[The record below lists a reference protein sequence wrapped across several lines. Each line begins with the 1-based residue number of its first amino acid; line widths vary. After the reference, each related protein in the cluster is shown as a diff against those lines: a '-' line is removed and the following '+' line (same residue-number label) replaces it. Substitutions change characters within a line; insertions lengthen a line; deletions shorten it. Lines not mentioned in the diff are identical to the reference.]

1 MRNEWSRHVAIRGE
15 ALGRGVTLAKAVPG
29 RGWHA
34 RTKEITEHHRRE
46 DRPVRG
52 RVAAVL
58 LMGGRYAQYLIVTTE
73 ALAYG
78 FADLAAFRSSPEGGS
93 LTVRVTTVEAIHAA
107 RSEATPE
114 ARIRAAIAAEYASG
128 DLRWVVLGAR
138 ADAIAPVMV

>member
-1 MRNEWSRHVAIRGE
+1 MRERKRLLNTIGARI
-15 ALGRGVTLAKAVPG
+15 GRCAVG
-29 RGWHA
+29 
-34 RTKEITEHHRRE
+34 
-46 DRPVRG
+46 
-52 RVAAVL
+52 L
-58 LMGGRYAQYLIVTTE
+58 LPFCSWGAGTQYLIVTTE